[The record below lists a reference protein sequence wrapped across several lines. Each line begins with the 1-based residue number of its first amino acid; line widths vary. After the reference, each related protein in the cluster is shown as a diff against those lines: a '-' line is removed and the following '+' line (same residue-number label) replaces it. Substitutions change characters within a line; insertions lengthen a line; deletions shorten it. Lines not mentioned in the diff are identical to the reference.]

1 LDVTSENTARILT
14 FLPVEHPLKP
24 LALGGDTRLVW
35 LGAEA
40 GRQLVLKLQ
49 TGRYK
54 VEYWGKDCAS
64 PVGVEVATGP
74 TLVLSPPPERPLVAL
89 IESLA

>member
-1 LDVTSENTARILT
+1 LDVTSENTARILA
-14 FLPVEHPLKP
+14 FLPAGHPLKS
-24 LALGGDTRLVW
+24 LALKGDPRLVW
-35 LGAEA
+35 LGAET
-40 GRQLVLKLQ
+40 GRQLVLKLPP
-49 TGRYK
+49 GRYK

-74 TLVLSPPPERPLVAL
+74 TLVLSPPPEHPLVAL